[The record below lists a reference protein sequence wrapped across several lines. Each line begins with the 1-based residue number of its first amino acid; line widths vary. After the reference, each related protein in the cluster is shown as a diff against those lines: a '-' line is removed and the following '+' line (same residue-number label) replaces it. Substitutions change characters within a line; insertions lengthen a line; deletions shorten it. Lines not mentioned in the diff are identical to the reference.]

1 MMPVLT
7 LSLSVTCTLAD
18 LNRQQ
23 TYMLPLVSLTMPLN
37 RWRQL
42 KQDIRSVVS
51 DIRQSVGVV
60 VAIGEVIFKST
71 AWGVGWL

>member
-1 MMPVLT
+1 MIPVLT
-7 LSLSVTCTLAD
+7 LSLSVNCTLAD

-42 KQDIRSVVS
+42 KQDIRVLVG
-51 DIRQSVGVV
+51 DIRQSVMVV
-60 VAIGEVIFKST
+60 VAISEIAFKS
-71 AWGVGWL
+71 AIWGLGW

>member
-1 MMPVLT
+1 MSPALT
-7 LSLSVTCTLAD
+7 LSLSVNCTLAD

-51 DIRQSVGVV
+51 DIRQSVGIA
-60 VAIGEVIFKST
+60 VAIGDVVFRSVV
-71 AWGVGWL
+71 WGVGW

>member
-7 LSLSVTCTLAD
+7 LSLSVNCTLAD

-42 KQDIRSVVS
+42 KQDIRVLVG
-51 DIRQSVGVV
+51 DIRQSVAVA
-60 VAIGEVIFKST
+60 VAISEVAFKSA
-71 AWGVGWL
+71 AWGLGW